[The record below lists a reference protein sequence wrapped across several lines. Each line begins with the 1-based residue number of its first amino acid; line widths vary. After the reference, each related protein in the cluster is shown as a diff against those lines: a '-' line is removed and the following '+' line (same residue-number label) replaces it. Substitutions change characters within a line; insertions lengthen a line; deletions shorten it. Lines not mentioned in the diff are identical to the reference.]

1 MEKRTEVM
9 IGGKMLPIQIIYKRN
24 KHMYLRV
31 QDDGSLKITCPL
43 RTADDSIRRFLHE
56 KEAWI
61 ISAVIHRK
69 KAEEI
74 HKEGISGPVIY
85 WLGEK
90 KYVRYEQSKKD
101 YMFIDGDILTFYL
114 RDMGEQRIQR
124 VFRKYASARL
134 EEMILESRVL
144 WDEQICRAGRLPLP
158 EINLK
163 HMKSRWGVCYPQKRR
178 ITLSLRL
185 IHYPEQAFAYVL
197 LHEYVHL
204 LVPNHSS
211 DFYRIVQRF
220 MPHYKE
226 YQALLK

>member
-1 MEKRTEVM
+1 MEVM
-9 IGGKMLPIQIIYKRN
+9 IGGKMLTVQVLYKRN

-43 RTADDSIRRFLHE
+43 RTTDASILRFLHE

-74 HKEGISGPVIY
+74 HKEGIDGPVIY

-101 YMFIDGDILTFYL
+101 SVFIDGDIMTFYL
-114 RDMGEQRIQR
+114 KDTEEQRIQR
-124 VFRKYASARL
+124 VFRKYASIRL
-134 EEMILESRVL
+134 EEMIRESRES
-144 WDEQICRAGRLPLP
+144 WDEQICEAYRLPLP
-158 EINLK
+158 EINVK

-185 IHYPEQAFAYVL
+185 IHYPEQAFRYVL

-204 LVPNHSS
+204 LVPNHSA

-226 YQALLK
+226 YRALLK

>member
-1 MEKRTEVM
+1 MEVM
-9 IGGKMLPIQIIYKRN
+9 IGGKMLPVQIIYKRN

-31 QDDGSLKITCPL
+31 QDDGSLKITCPM
-43 RTADDSIRRFLHE
+43 RTTDDSIRRFLYE

-61 ISAVIHRK
+61 IHAVIHRK

-74 HKEGISGPVIY
+74 HKEGIDGPVIY

-114 RDMGEQRIQR
+114 KDTEEQRIQR
-124 VFRKYASARL
+124 VFRKYASVRL
-134 EEMILESRVL
+134 EEMIRESRVL
-144 WDEQICRAGRLPLP
+144 WDEQICRAYRLSLP
-158 EINLK
+158 EINVK

-185 IHYPEQAFAYVL
+185 IHYPEQAFQYVL

-204 LVPNHSS
+204 LVPNHSA